1 MQQEKANVTGDVL
14 WMSWWG
20 WWVKALIERQETP
33 LSLSK
38 DALGIKFMPNEE
50 KKTIFIAFGKTST

>member
-1 MQQEKANVTGDVL
+1 MQQEKANVTGDEL

-20 WWVKALIERQETP
+20 WWVKALIERQEIP

-38 DALGIKFMPNEE
+38 DTLGIKFMPNEQ
-50 KKTIFIAFGKTST
+50 KKTIFTDFGITPT